1 MQTNEL
7 KALLK
12 RIEID
17 GVPADFNAL
26 AEAAEDSFKGELFV
40 VFGPQERYLW
50 LVLEDHASLGDTPL
64 SSIDEELLE
73 VANAI
78 ADLFGM

>member
-1 MQTNEL
+1 MDIGKLQTVL
-7 KALLK
+7 KS
-12 RIEID
+12 IEID
-17 GVPADFNAL
+17 GQAVEFAQL
-26 AEAAEDSFKGELFV
+26 IKVAEDAFEGEVFV

-50 LVLEDHASLGDTPL
+50 LVLEDHVSLGSTPL
-64 SSIDEELLE
+64 SCIDEELLE